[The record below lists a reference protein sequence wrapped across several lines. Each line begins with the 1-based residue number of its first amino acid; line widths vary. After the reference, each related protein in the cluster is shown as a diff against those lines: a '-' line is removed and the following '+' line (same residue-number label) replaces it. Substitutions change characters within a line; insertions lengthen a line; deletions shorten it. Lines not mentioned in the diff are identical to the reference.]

1 MMENKYLKR
10 INQLARK
17 SKADGLSAAEQ
28 QEQKQLRQAYIKEFR
43 KGLRQQIE
51 QTQVFDKQGHE
62 ITPKKVRH
70 IQRKKGWRQD

>member
-1 MMENKYLKR
+1 MENKYLKR

-70 IQRKKGWRQD
+70 IQRKNGWRKD